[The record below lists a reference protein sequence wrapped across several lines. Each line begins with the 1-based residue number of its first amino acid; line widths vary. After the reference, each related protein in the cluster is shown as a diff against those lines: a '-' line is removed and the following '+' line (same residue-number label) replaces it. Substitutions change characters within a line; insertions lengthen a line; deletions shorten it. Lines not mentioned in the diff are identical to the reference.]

1 MKNKKYLVLILVVIS
16 VVLVALGVTFA
27 SFTFSGVGQTEN
39 KIKTG
44 TVTMVYTEGENKIA
58 ITNAMPIEDSEGKLL
73 TNNDQV
79 FDFTVDINTT
89 QAIAYEVTAVKD
101 DNATLENTDVRLYL
115 ERSLDGTK
123 YEEVLAP
130 SNYTPTK
137 EDDKF
142 GAKKGEMILD
152 TGTVSENTSYKYRL
166 RMWLSKDYEI
176 TSESK
181 SFTVRVNV
189 YGKEGNSIKKPV
201 SFATDD
207 WKTIIGNVKIGN
219 TDTYKVG
226 DTKEV
231 DMGTL
236 GTHTVRISNKSTP
249 DECKIEGFSQTA
261 CGFVIEFADIITTH
275 NMNSDGTNKGG
286 WPASSMRAYINDTII
301 PAMPKEVQKGM
312 LDTYTV
318 SGHGDNPGESNF
330 ESIDKMYLLSSHEV
344 WSNDTTYDTAYNLT
358 RQLDYYKNNNV
369 DSTNEATKSLAIKKN
384 SGTERE
390 WWLRPATS
398 TVTDSFLYVGTSGDG
413 DNDDA
418 NDTLDVSPAF
428 RIG

>member
-189 YGKEGNSIKKPV
+189 YGKEVKAGETHKGIVYLDPTDLSKYCDESNSVSTTETKTGCMKWYIFNDSGDNYTMILDHNTTARIKWNDSNRNVAYEQSNLKAVVDDLVTTSGWKVTPRLITADEV
-201 SFATDD
+201 NTITGKTGFDASNTSSWYYFDTLTQTKLTYDSSNRSSYDWLYNNLNKCKTDSTD
-207 WKTIIGNVKIGN
+207 YGCTIEDNN
-219 TDTYKVG
+219 TYSG
-226 DTKEV
+226 Y
-231 DMGTL
+231 GTA
-236 GTHTVRISNKSTP
+236 GKGQTWAYWTSTP
-249 DECKIEGFSQTA
+249 
-261 CGFVIEFADIITTH
+261 
-275 NMNSDGTNKGG
+275 
-286 WPASSMRAYINDTII
+286 
-301 PAMPKEVQKGM
+301 
-312 LDTYTV
+312 
-318 SGHGDNPGESNF
+318 
-330 ESIDKMYLLSSHEV
+330 
-344 WSNDTTYDTAYNLT
+344 
-358 RQLDYYKNNNV
+358 
-369 DSTNEATKSLAIKKN
+369 
-384 SGTERE
+384 
-390 WWLRPATS
+390 
-398 TVTDSFLYVGTSGDG
+398 VGTAGSGSDVWYVARNG
-413 DNDDA
+413 SLNDYGA
-418 NDTLDVSPAF
+418 NVTSYGVRPVISVSKSIFDQRA
-428 RIG
+428 